1 MTVKEFEDLGT
12 RLGYRPQTESHHR
25 CCVLY
30 WNDERTLD
38 YGDGE
43 MDVMKYDNDDREI
56 CYWEWVITSSGIV
69 HTTGVGKRIKNDYE
83 TVENILTKFRNDTK
97 KVLKQYR
104 KQQIEEL

>member
-12 RLGYRPQTESHHR
+12 RLGYRSESGGR
-25 CCVLY
+25 YCILY
-30 WNDERTLD
+30 WTDNRTFN
-38 YGDGE
+38 YGFGE
-43 MDVMKYDNDDREI
+43 MDVMKYDNDDHEI

-69 HTTGVGKRIKNDYE
+69 HTTGVGKRIKNDYK